1 MSRKH
6 SSERFDGKPLR
17 QWNKSLAGS
26 GYSLV
31 QTTFGVSVYSEG
43 GDYLFRRKTLAT
55 AITEIRRLI
64 DLDAKSYAEDEARR
78 TAAKRLPHY
87 AEYADLPEISP
98 GVFVAAGSGV
108 YIVDDDGE
116 VVCWTADEAAEDGY
130 AFTAAV
136 NAVAL
141 ATKHGAAAVRE
152 NIDGRG
158 IRLDAMILETGSLT
172 S

>member
-1 MSRKH
+1 MRNN
-6 SSERFDGKPLR
+6 SERFDGKPLR

-26 GYSLV
+26 GFSLV

-43 GDYLFRRKTLAT
+43 GDYLFRRKKLGG

-64 DLDAKSYAEDEARR
+64 DLDAKRDAEDEARR

-87 AEYADLPEISP
+87 ADYADTPEVSP
-98 GVFVAAGSGV
+98 GVFVAAGDGV

-116 VVCWTADEAAEDGY
+116 VVCWTAEEVAEDGY
-130 AFTAAV
+130 AFTAAI

-152 NIDGRG
+152 NIDGWG
-158 IRLDAMILETGSLT
+158 TRLDAMILETRSLT